1 MIFKKQKPYVA
12 VINIIY
18 VIVSLLFFALLWT
31 LKILEDRHVITFH
44 TLAVQILVPGY
55 VGITCIYS
63 LLNRNGKNIQMLITA
78 ALLFAMV
85 AEIINAC
92 NLSYG
97 LLFFSLTHLCLTIY
111 HWTHTKV
118 SKKFEI
124 VSLIIISAISL
135 IAILAIELNLHTTN
149 IEYELVV
156 PLYTFILA
164 LMVWRSI
171 CTWGTEQCY
180 RIIIGSILFYACD
193 IFILAELTSPDFQ
206 NPPLYLLILSWV
218 TYFPALFSLSLIEKP
233 IFIKNKK

>member
-1 MIFKKQKPYVA
+1 VIFKKQKEHVTL
-12 VINIIY
+12 INTIY
-18 VIVSLLFFALLWT
+18 VVVSIIFFVLLWT
-31 LKILEDRHVITFH
+31 LKILEDRHVIAFH

-63 LLNRNGKNIQMLITA
+63 LLNRNGKNIQILITI
-78 ALLFAMV
+78 ALLFAMI

-97 LLFFSLTHLCLTIY
+97 LLFFSVTHICLTIY
-111 HWTHTKV
+111 HWNHTKV

-124 VSLIIISAISL
+124 VSLIIISAISVL
-135 IAILAIELNLHTTN
+135 AILLIELNLHTTN
-149 IEYELVV
+149 LKYELVV

-164 LMVWRSI
+164 LMVWRSV

-193 IFILAELTSPDFQ
+193 IFILAELTSPNFQ

-218 TYFPALFSLSLIEKP
+218 TYLPALFSLSLIDKP
-233 IFIKNKK
+233 IFIKK